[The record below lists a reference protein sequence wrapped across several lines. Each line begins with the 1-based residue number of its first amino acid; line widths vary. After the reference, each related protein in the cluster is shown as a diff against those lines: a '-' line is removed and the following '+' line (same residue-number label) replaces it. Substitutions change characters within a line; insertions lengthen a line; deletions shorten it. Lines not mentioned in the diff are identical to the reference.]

1 MFVYVV
7 FLINMMVTF
16 GNDTNKQ
23 YSSIYDYNTNP
34 LQAYNFIDTSMFFYT
49 QIFDINAKEYVFMS

>member
-1 MFVYVV
+1 
-7 FLINMMVTF
+7 MVTF